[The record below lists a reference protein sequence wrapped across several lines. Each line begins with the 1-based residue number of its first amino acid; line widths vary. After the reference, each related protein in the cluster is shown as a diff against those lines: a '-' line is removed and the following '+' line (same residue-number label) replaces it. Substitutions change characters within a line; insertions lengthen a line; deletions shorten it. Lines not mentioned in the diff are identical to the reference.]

1 MRNNSHCKS
10 VNQTERYAKKTQPT
24 NQTNILSCAGNLAVR
39 ARKYKRSNIMQLG
52 QNMGKV
58 IWKTSI
64 HSRAGKKIINS
75 NKRQNH
81 KLRPLWENKSLIN
94 HWCSEFGDDKHGVNT
109 DNVVKVKVLENRCT
123 YAPSQPLLGS
133 SRHAPP
139 KRGKA
144 LRDDPNNGFEWD

>member
-1 MRNNSHCKS
+1 MQLVQNMEKVSWKQACTQAQRK
-10 VNQTERYAKKTQPT
+10 KKT
-24 NQTNILSCAGNLAVR
+24 A
-39 ARKYKRSNIMQLG
+39 
-52 QNMGKV
+52 
-58 IWKTSI
+58 
-64 HSRAGKKIINS
+64 S
-75 NKRQNH
+75 NKPRKR
-81 KLRPLWENKSLIN
+81 KLRPMWENKSLIN

-139 KRGKA
+139 KRGRA